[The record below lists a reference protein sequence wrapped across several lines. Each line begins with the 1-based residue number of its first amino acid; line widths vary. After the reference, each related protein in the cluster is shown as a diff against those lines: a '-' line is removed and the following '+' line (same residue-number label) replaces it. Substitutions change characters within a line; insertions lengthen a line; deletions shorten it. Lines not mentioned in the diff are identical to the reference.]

1 MGEMAQLS
9 IMRDFIPR
17 FSLACLLAGCG
28 DDSHDS
34 SSATA
39 SGSSATTA
47 TTATPTTGASASASG
62 SETSGMTGGALATS
76 TAGATTGDDGMST
89 TLDVST
95 GGSTGAPACEVKLFP
110 NVTSKQPVDV
120 FLYFDASS
128 SLGGVIPVVD
138 EQLKILP
145 DVLTAGAVDYRILVV
160 SRWPHACLAPIDCTA
175 PTAPLTVSED
185 GRLLYVHLGTGS
197 SGVPDGYHS
206 FLDSYWLVPYAQ
218 GETEP
223 FLREG
228 SVRVI
233 LGISD
238 GEKSSNDVAGATDY
252 LALIDE
258 RLGAGRHTIHTA
270 GGFAPTGTLLDAM
283 ASLQG
288 GACLGKD
295 DSGPTQKAQQLS
307 ILTDGLRVSVCELSA
322 ENQNKEVM
330 ATVLFEQI
338 AESATATSTQCEIPI
353 PDTVEGDNVDPNNV
367 EVDLVPSMGPTLPL
381 MRYTDAM
388 SCAADGFFIEGNV
401 IHLCPTTCAAIK
413 QDLEASLEIRHCVAP
428 G

>member
-1 MGEMAQLS
+1 
-9 IMRDFIPR
+9 MRDFTPR
-17 FSLACLLAGCG
+17 FLLACLLAGCG

-34 SSATA
+34 GSATA
-39 SGSSATTA
+39 SGTAATTV
-47 TTATPTTGASASASG
+47 TTATPTTGASASASTSG
-62 SETSGMTGGALATS
+62 AGTSGMTGGASTTS
-76 TAGATTGDDGMST
+76 TAGASTGDDSTST
-89 TLDVST
+89 TTDAST
-95 GGSTGAPACEVKLFP
+95 DGSTGAPACEVKLFP
-110 NVTSKQPVDV
+110 NVTSKQPVDI
-120 FLYFDASS
+120 FLYVDAST
-128 SLGGVIPVVD
+128 SLGAVIGVVD
-138 EQLKILP
+138 QQLKILP

-206 FLDSYWLVPYAQ
+206 FIDSYWLVPYAQ

-223 FLREG
+223 FLRED

-233 LGISD
+233 LGLSD
-238 GEKSSNDVAGATDY
+238 GEKASNDVAGATDY
-252 LALIDE
+252 LALIDA

-270 GGFAPTGTLLDAM
+270 GGFAPTGMLLDAN
-283 ASLQG
+283 APLQG

-295 DSGPTQKAQQLS
+295 DSGATQKAQQLS
-307 ILTDGLRVSVCELSA
+307 ILTDGLRMSVCDLGNEQL
-322 ENQNKEVM
+322 
-330 ATVLFEQI
+330 ATDLFEQI
-338 AESATATSTQCEIPI
+338 AKSATATSTQCELPI

-367 EVDLVPSMGPTLPL
+367 EVDLVPGVGQTLPL
-381 MRYTDAM
+381 MRHDDAM
-388 SCAADGFFIEGNV
+388 SCAADGFYIEGNV
-401 IHLCPTTCAAIK
+401 IHLCPATCAAIK